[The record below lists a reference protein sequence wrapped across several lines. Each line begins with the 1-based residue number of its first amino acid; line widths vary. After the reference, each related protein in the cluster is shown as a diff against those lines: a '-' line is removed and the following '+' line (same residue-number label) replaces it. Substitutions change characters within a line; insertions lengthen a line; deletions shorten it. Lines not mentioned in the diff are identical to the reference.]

1 MAQHNDLGK
10 EGEQKAI
17 NYLLRN
23 GYVIRHHNWK
33 SGRYELDIVARKD
46 DELVVF
52 EVKTRRNREYAH
64 PTDAINDRKIRNIVA
79 ATDTYIRTFNIPFSI
94 RFDIISIIYDG
105 IKTEIEH
112 IEDAFY
118 PPRWY

>member
-17 NYLLRN
+17 NYLISN
-23 GYVIRHHNWK
+23 GYIIRHYNWK

-46 DELVVF
+46 DELIII
-52 EVKTRRNREYAH
+52 EVKTRRNKDYAH
-64 PTDAINDRKIRNIVA
+64 PTDAINDQKIRNIVA
-79 ATDTYIRTFNIPFSI
+79 ATDCYIRTFNIPFSV
-94 RFDIISIIYDG
+94 RFDIISVIHDG
-105 IKTEIEH
+105 ISTEIEH